1 MYRAQIIET
10 TLASNSSISTN
21 VSSDVIYYTEPK
33 PRAYFDELSSQI
45 SDAKDDWNWNSLK
58 LKV

>member
-33 PRAYFDELSSQI
+33 PLTYFDELSSQI
-45 SDAKDDWNWNSLK
+45 SDAKDD
-58 LKV
+58 